1 VQIKVIC
8 GNDDCRKE
16 FPVSSEDPE
25 WECPSCGRRILNM
38 RYPFLTA
45 RLMQG
50 TIDKD
55 AGDWKALYSFLLERA
70 RSEIEKR
77 DRWLG
82 QDDDLSFLDEAQR
95 VIDSDEELSPMRWKV
110 LHDHLL
116 SRSREAVLKLDRK
129 RDVVKVPISPS

>member
-1 VQIKVIC
+1 MQIRVVC
-8 GNDDCRKE
+8 GNEDCRVE

-25 WECPSCGRRILNM
+25 WECPSCGRKILNR

-50 TIDKD
+50 TIDKE

-70 RSEIEKR
+70 RSEIVKR
-77 DRWLG
+77 DQWMG
-82 QDDDLSFLDEAQR
+82 PDDDLAFLDEAQR
-95 VIDSDEELSPMRWKV
+95 VLDSEEELSVGKWKD
-110 LHDHLL
+110 LHDELL

-129 RDVVKVPISPS
+129 RDAVKGPITPS